1 MSGRRR
7 PLCLRLGSYIVYVPA
22 FGLLALM
29 PASVDPI
36 RFEEIAERAGVRFVL
51 ENAVTPERHLIETM
65 VGGAAVFDYNNDR
78 RLDIYFVNGAA
89 QPGLQKSRPA
99 FFNRLYRNEG
109 AGSFR
114 DVTMEAGVKG
124 EGYGI
129 GVAAADYDND
139 GNTDLFVGGVNRN
152 ILYRNKG
159 DGTFEDVTVKAGLAG
174 PQRWSVGGGWF
185 DFDSDGWLDLFVVNY
200 CAWDPAKEQP
210 CLARGERIYCHPR
223 HYAGRPNVLYRNNGD
238 GSFTDVSV
246 ASGIAAHVGKGMAAA
261 FFDYDRDGKL
271 DVFVTNDAAP
281 NFLFRNEGGGRFREV
296 ALVAGVAFNDDGRL
310 LSSMGADARDVDN
323 DGIEDVFVTANGNE
337 TFPLFRNSGR
347 GHLSDVTYP
356 SGLGR
361 LTMPFTG
368 WSNGIFDFNND
379 GRKDLFAACGALDDN
394 TERFSSR
401 ASKQRNLVLA
411 NPGNGEF
418 TDPGAGLPAAAGRHR
433 GAAFGDLDGDG
444 RVDVVVTRIGEPAS
458 MLRNVSPAANHWLA
472 VRLRG
477 TRSNRDGIGAWIQV
491 TGTSGNS
498 QWNRA
503 TTAVGYGSSSDRVVY
518 FGLGRDRVARQ
529 IEIAWPSG
537 IRQVL
542 RNVEADRYLDVVEPS
557 IP

>member
-1 MSGRRR
+1 
-7 PLCLRLGSYIVYVPA
+7 
-22 FGLLALM
+22 
-29 PASVDPI
+29 
-36 RFEEIAERAGVRFVL
+36 
-51 ENAVTPERHLIETM
+51 
-65 VGGAAVFDYNNDR
+65 
-78 RLDIYFVNGAA
+78 
-89 QPGLQKSRPA
+89 
-99 FFNRLYRNEG
+99 
-109 AGSFR
+109 
-114 DVTMEAGVKG
+114 
-124 EGYGI
+124 
-129 GVAAADYDND
+129 
-139 GNTDLFVGGVNRN
+139 
-152 ILYRNKG
+152 
-159 DGTFEDVTVKAGLAG
+159 
-174 PQRWSVGGGWF
+174 
-185 DFDSDGWLDLFVVNY
+185 
-200 CAWDPAKEQP
+200 
-210 CLARGERIYCHPR
+210 
-223 HYAGRPNVLYRNNGD
+223 
-238 GSFTDVSV
+238 
-246 ASGIAAHVGKGMAAA
+246 
-261 FFDYDRDGKL
+261 
-271 DVFVTNDAAP
+271 VFVTNDAAP

-444 RVDVVVTRIGEPAS
+444 RVDVVVTRIGEPAL